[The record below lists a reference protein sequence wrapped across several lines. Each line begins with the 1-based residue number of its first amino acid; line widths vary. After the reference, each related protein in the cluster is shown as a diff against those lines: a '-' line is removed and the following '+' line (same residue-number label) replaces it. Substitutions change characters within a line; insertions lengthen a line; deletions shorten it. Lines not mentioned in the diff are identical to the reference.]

1 MNDIQ
6 KAQIEKHMQKIDTA
20 IHSNNIS
27 EIYDVWTKINSI
39 YGGTIRAIGDL
50 YEEAKRFNGL
60 AKRNLEAAKDVL
72 ENHINNYTRIPFDNI
87 ITIYT
92 RV

>member
-27 EIYDVWTKINSI
+27 EIYDV
-39 YGGTIRAIGDL
+39 
-50 YEEAKRFNGL
+50 
-60 AKRNLEAAKDVL
+60 
-72 ENHINNYTRIPFDNI
+72 
-87 ITIYT
+87 
-92 RV
+92 